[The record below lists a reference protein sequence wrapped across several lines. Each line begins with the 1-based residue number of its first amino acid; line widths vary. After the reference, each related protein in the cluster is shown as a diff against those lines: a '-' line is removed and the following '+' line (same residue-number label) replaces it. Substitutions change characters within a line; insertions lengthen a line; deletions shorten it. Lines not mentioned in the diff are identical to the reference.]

1 MIKDSDRYL
10 KIVEWS
16 EADNC
21 YLGSAPGL
29 IEHCCHGMDEK
40 QVFNELCIIIDEWL
54 VLLRQQN
61 KELPPPCKVTYGVGS
76 NLQTSPSVFT

>member
-40 QVFNELCIIIDEWL
+40 KVFSELCIIIDEWL

-61 KELPPPCKVTYGVGS
+61 KELPPPCTVTYGIVT
-76 NLQTSPSVFT
+76 NLQPSPSIFT